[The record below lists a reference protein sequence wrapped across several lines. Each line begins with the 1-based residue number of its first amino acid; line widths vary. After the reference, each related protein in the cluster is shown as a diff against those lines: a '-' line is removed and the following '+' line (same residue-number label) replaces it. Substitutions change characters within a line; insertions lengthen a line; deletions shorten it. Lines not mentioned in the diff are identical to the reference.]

1 MICGVSGTEHVK
13 ATPFITTAKAV
24 ILVCFAVFVV
34 LPLLVAC
41 VWAVQDWR
49 YTRFCWRGQQYYA
62 RVAEA
67 CDQLLAAPESMPRKL
82 KGEELKALPP
92 VFRELNTSYVMV
104 DTNLVVVT
112 MGSGLLSHL
121 IIWKP
126 AADGSSW
133 NLIKSTPEAGKSRVI
148 YSKTKRTSANPPSS
162 VDTPIASLLAFLRQ
176 GRSATDRHR

>member
-1 MICGVSGTEHVK
+1 MK
-13 ATPFITTAKAV
+13 ATRSITTAKAV

-41 VWAVQDWR
+41 VWAIRDWR

-62 RVAEA
+62 QVAEA

-82 KGEELKALPP
+82 KGEELNALPP
-92 VFRELNTSYVMV
+92 IFLELNTSRVVV
-104 DTNLVVVT
+104 DTNVVVLT

-126 AADGSSW
+126 ADDGSSW
-133 NLIKSTPEAGKSRVI
+133 NLSQRPPAKPEA
-148 YSKTKRTSANPPSS
+148 
-162 VDTPIASLLAFLRQ
+162 
-176 GRSATDRHR
+176 